1 MPIGAPTERTI
12 ERRRGERTAYFA
24 DMPLLVVIAGPIGA
38 GKSTVADLL
47 GHRLAAS
54 GLTAAVV
61 DLDDVAFMQRDIA
74 PQKIW
79 RRGAIALTALVR
91 GWFDAK
97 TDAVIAHGPFFEA
110 GGYDLLLRQP
120 TDVVIRH
127 VLLRVSYET
136 ALVRVTADPSRGAS
150 KNPEFLRSTHDR
162 FRTHEASLPAPD
174 FVFDTETVPA
184 QQIANQVAQALT
196 Q

>member
-1 MPIGAPTERTI
+1 MQEV
-12 ERRRGERTAYFA
+12 
-24 DMPLLVVIAGPIGA
+24 PLLVVIAGPIGA

-47 GHRLAAS
+47 GHRLAGL
-54 GLTAAVV
+54 GLTTAVV

-74 PQKIW
+74 PQKLW
-79 RRGAIALTALVR
+79 RRGAIAATALVR

-110 GGYDLLLRQP
+110 GGHELLLGGQQP
-120 TDVVIRH
+120 NVQVRH

-136 ALVRVTADPSRGAS
+136 ALVRVAGDPLRGAS
-150 KNPEFLRSTHDR
+150 KNPEFLKSTHER
-162 FRTHEASLPAPD
+162 FRTLEASLPSPD
-174 FVFDTETVPA
+174 FYFDTEA
-184 QQIANQVAQALT
+184 SLAKDIASDLAAALT